1 MNIAQDVR
9 DLIGSTP
16 LIKINKLLGPAD
28 ATVLAKLECFNPGG
42 SIKDRVAEH
51 MIAKAEEQGLL
62 KEGGTIVEPTSG
74 NTGIG
79 LALIAIVKGYKL
91 IITMPETM
99 SMERRKLFNA
109 LGAEVILTS
118 GEKGMA
124 GAIKKAEEIVNTTSN
139 SFMPEQFENPANPE
153 AHLLTTAEE
162 IWRDTDGKVDVIVGG
177 VGTGGTISGIGQ
189 YLKNKNSKIEVI
201 AVEPAS
207 SAVLSNEK
215 PGSHNIQGIGAG
227 FIPGVYNEKVVDKVV
242 KVSDKEAIIAS
253 KVLIKKEGLLVGISS
268 GAAMFAALR
277 EVKKNIYKNKIIV
290 VILPDAAERY
300 MSTELFE

>member
-1 MNIAQDVR
+1 
-9 DLIGSTP
+9 
-16 LIKINKLLGPAD
+16 
-28 ATVLAKLECFNPGG
+28 
-42 SIKDRVAEH
+42 

>member
-1 MNIAQDVR
+1 VNIAQDVR